1 MTTRRRGRPSADGQ
15 AVSPD
20 AIVAEALRILDAE
33 GLDRLTMRALAQR
46 AGVNPM
52 TIYHHFT
59 DRDGL
64 IKALAERAYAHLSA
78 PPSGSRQD
86 RVRHLLGGYYS
97 GVVRYPD
104 LTLAIFARP
113 TLFPDRARAITG
125 ALADLLGEHGGQ
137 PRWTHILID
146 YTHGAAL
153 AAAHRTVEP
162 RDHASKE
169 ALREDFDAGLTE
181 LLEAFA
187 QSAERTTTA

>member
-1 MTTRRRGRPSADGQ
+1 MTSRRRGRPSADGQ
-15 AVSPD
+15 AISPD

-33 GLDRLTMRALAQR
+33 GLGRLTMRALARR

-64 IKALAERAYAHLSA
+64 IKALAEMAYVHVPA
-78 PPSGSRQD
+78 PTSGSRQD
-86 RVRHLLGGYYS
+86 RVRHLLDGYYS

-113 TLFPDRARAITG
+113 ALFPDRARAITG
-125 ALADLLGEHGGQ
+125 ALADLLGEDGSQ
-137 PRWTHILID
+137 PRWAHILID

-153 AAAHRTVEP
+153 AAAHRKVEP
-162 RDHASKE
+162 GGRTAKE
-169 ALREDFDAGLTE
+169 ALREGFQAGLTE

-187 QSAERTTTA
+187 QSPGRRVS